1 MQGYYKKLGKKGEKG
16 YNRGREKRKV
26 NFKKDIK

>member
-1 MQGYYKKLGKKGEKG
+1 MIGYYEKLGKKGKKG

-26 NFKKDIK
+26 NFKKER